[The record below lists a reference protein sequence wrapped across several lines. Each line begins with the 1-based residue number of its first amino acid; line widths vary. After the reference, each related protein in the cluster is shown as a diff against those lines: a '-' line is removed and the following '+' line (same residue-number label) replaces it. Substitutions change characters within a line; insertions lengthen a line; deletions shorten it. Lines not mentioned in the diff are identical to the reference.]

1 MQRDGN
7 RNNESRCRNRD
18 VIDVV
23 VTMKQA
29 VDAKS
34 RNTHIDFTMCTGS
47 YFCFFV
53 FIPYLVCLSNI
64 MVFSKL
70 FFS

>member
-1 MQRDGN
+1 
-7 RNNESRCRNRD
+7 
-18 VIDVV
+18 
-23 VTMKQA
+23 MKQA